1 MALTGKLLK
10 YFCLILSIFFLGRVA
25 LFVTYFPRFND
36 ADVNYWLSFIYGARM
51 DIMATSV
58 LMVIPALLLTT
69 APRIASRIVDL
80 VLKVYF
86 LVVFAFIINLEF
98 ATFPFMAQ
106 FDVRPNYLFVEYLE
120 FPREV
125 FSMLFTAYKLEIF
138 MGLLAI
144 AAFIFIYLKYGK
156 PSFRDVL
163 EVRYTRRLALLLPVL
178 VLLFLGIRSS
188 FGHRPAN
195 ISDAMYSSNR
205 LVNEITKNSLYS
217 VGYAIYN
224 EQKHGSAKVIKQYGK
239 MDTEEALDRVRKRL
253 HMQETAENTHGP
265 DHPLCRLQ
273 SSHFHTDN
281 PKNLVIL
288 IEESLGSQ
296 FSEAFG
302 GETGITPNLDALST
316 EGIKFSNLYS
326 NGTRSVRGIAGLV
339 SGIYAVPGKGVV
351 KRNKS
356 QQDFFTLASLLKPL
370 GYHTSFIYGGESRFD
385 NMRGWFLG
393 NGFDEI
399 IDQPTF
405 KDPSYVGTWGVCDED
420 LLVRAHKTF
429 TELHAQHRKF
439 ASVVFTTSNHTPFD
453 FPEKKIQLVNGVPE
467 KSVENAIKY
476 ADYAIGRFIEL
487 AREEDYYKDTV
498 FVIVADHNVRVYG
511 DDMVP
516 VNMFHIPAILLGG
529 GIEPRIYD
537 RIASQPDVLATALD
551 LMGLDVTDPIMGNS
565 IFSENAEC
573 AVLMQF
579 NDTYALRAADHVAV
593 LQPSKDPLT
602 FRYADNRLAPVQHD
616 RELEKD
622 ALAMVLTLN
631 HLYEDRLYQ

>member
-1 MALTGKLLK
+1 MKLIRKLLQ
-10 YFCLILSIFFLGRVA
+10 YFLPLLLIFFVGRTA
-25 LFVTYFPRFND
+25 LFVTYYSRFRD
-36 ADVNYWLSFIYGARM
+36 TDVNYWLSLVYGIRM
-51 DIMATSV
+51 DIMAASI
-58 LMVIPALLLTT
+58 LMVMPALLLTLSPKR
-69 APRIASRIVDL
+69 AGSLANL
-80 VLKVYF
+80 LLNGYF
-86 LVVFAFIINLEF
+86 LLVFVLIINLEF

-125 FSMLFTAYKLEIF
+125 FAMLFTAYKLHILF
-138 MGLLAI
+138 SILAI
-144 AAFIFIYLKYGK
+144 GAFIFIYFNYVK
-156 PSFRDVL
+156 PTFADVF
-163 EVRYTRRLALLLPVL
+163 EMGYARRLALLLPVL
-178 VLLFLGIRSS
+178 ALLFLGIRSS

-224 EQKHGSAKVIKQYGK
+224 EQKHGSGKVIKQYGK
-239 MDTEEALDRVRKRL
+239 MDAGEALERVRRRL
-253 HMQETAENTHGP
+253 HIGAGTVTPHGQS
-265 DHPLCRLQ
+265 HPLCRLQ
-273 SSHFHTDN
+273 QTHFGREH
-281 PKNLVIL
+281 PRNLVIL

-296 FSEAFG
+296 FSGAFG
-302 GETGITPNLDALST
+302 GEKGITPNLDALSK

-339 SGIYAVPGKGVV
+339 SGIYAIPGKGVV

-356 QQDFFTLASLLKPL
+356 QRDFFTIASLLNPL

-399 IDQPTF
+399 IDQPAF
-405 KDPSYVGTWGVCDED
+405 KTPSYVGTWGVCDED
-420 LLVRAHKTF
+420 LLVRAHETYKD
-429 TELHAQHRKF
+429 LHSRHQKF

-453 FPEKKIQLVNGVPE
+453 FPEKKVQLVNGVPE

-487 AREEDYYKDTV
+487 AKEADYYNDTV

-511 DDMVP
+511 DDLVP
-516 VNMFHIPAILLGG
+516 VNMFHIPAIVLGG

-537 RIASQPDVLATALD
+537 RLASQPDVLATALD

-565 IFSENAEC
+565 IFSENAE
-573 AVLMQF
+573 ATVLMQF
-579 NDTYALRAADHVAV
+579 NDTYALRAADRVAV
-593 LQPSKDPLT
+593 LQPSRDPLT
-602 FRYADNRLAPVQHD
+602 FRYVDNRLVPTAHD
-616 RELEKD
+616 RELEQD
-622 ALAMVLTLN
+622 GLAMVLTLN